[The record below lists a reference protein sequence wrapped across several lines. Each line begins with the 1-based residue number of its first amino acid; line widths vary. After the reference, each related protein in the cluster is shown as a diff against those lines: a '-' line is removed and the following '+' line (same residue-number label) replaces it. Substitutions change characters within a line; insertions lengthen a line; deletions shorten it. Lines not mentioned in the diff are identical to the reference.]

1 VPSSAPLPSSRVAR
15 PEPATFQITRQL
27 VEYLSSGVVEAGQRL
42 PGERALSEALG
53 VGRAALREAIKSL
66 ILLGLLEQRQG
77 DGTYLARGPS
87 DLLPRVIEW
96 GLLLQR
102 HDLEDLIEARLHLE
116 VALAGLAARDRT
128 EEQLERLQL
137 VAAEMRTADHDYRRY
152 IDADIQFHLLIA
164 EASGNSILAGILDNI
179 RSLLQVWTERVITA
193 AQETESSLAMHLPVL
208 EAIENQE
215 VDEARATMQALIER
229 ASRRLR
235 ATIDGHDKS
244 PAPAMPFTS

>member
-1 VPSSAPLPSSRVAR
+1 MTASAPLPSSRIAPR
-15 PEPATFQITRQL
+15 EPVTVQITRQL
-27 VEYLSSGVVEAGQRL
+27 VDYLSSGVVVAGQRL

-102 HDLEDLIEARLHLE
+102 HNVEDLVEARLHLE

-128 EEQLERLQL
+128 AEQLAGLQA
-137 VAAEMRTADHDYRRY
+137 VAAEMREAGHDYQRY
-152 IDADIQFHLLIA
+152 IDADIQFHLQIA
-164 EASGNSILAGILDNI
+164 DASGNSILAGVLGNI
-179 RSLLQVWTERVITA
+179 RSLLLVWTERVITA

-208 EAIENQE
+208 EAIERQ
-215 VDEARATMQALIER
+215 DEEAARATMTALIER

-235 ATIDGHDKS
+235 ATMNDLE
-244 PAPAMPFTS
+244 PTLL